1 MTGDSGRVALVTGAS
16 RGIGEAIARE
26 LAARGHRVAA
36 TYHSNEQR
44 ALELQASV
52 KDAGGALSL
61 HRGDVAR
68 AEDVERIFAEAT
80 ELYGQVDVL
89 VNNAGITRDGL
100 AMRMSDEDW
109 DAVLDLNLRGAFLCS
124 RAALRGMLRRRWGRI
139 VNISSVVGQVGNA
152 GQANYAAAKA
162 GLLGL
167 TKSLAR
173 EVASRN
179 ITVNAIAPGFI
190 ETDMT
195 AGLSDEVRAAAI
207 AQVPMG
213 RMARPEEVAPLVAF
227 VCSEAASY
235 ITGQCLNVDGGMV
248 MA

>member
-1 MTGDSGRVALVTGAS
+1 MTGENSRVALVTGAS

-26 LAARGHRVAA
+26 LAARGYRVAA
-36 TYHSNEQR
+36 TYHSSEQR

-52 KDAGGALSL
+52 KDAGGSLSL
-61 HRGDVAR
+61 HRGDVAL

-80 ELYGQVDVL
+80 ELHGQVDVL

>member
-1 MTGDSGRVALVTGAS
+1 MTDNSTRVALVTGGS

-26 LAARGHRVAA
+26 LAAQGYRVAA
-36 TYHSNEQR
+36 TYHSSEQR
-44 ALELQASV
+44 ALEIRASIQ
-52 KDAGGALSL
+52 DAGGVLSL
-61 HRGDVAR
+61 HRGDVAV
-68 AEDVERIFAEAT
+68 AADVERIFAEAA
-80 ELYGQVDVL
+80 EAHGQVDIL

-195 AGLSDEVRAAAI
+195 SGLSDEVRAAALS
-207 AQVPMG
+207 QVPMG

-227 VCSEAASY
+227 VCSDAASY

-248 MA
+248 MS